1 MDQHKLIRVIRL
13 NSKKISKLTV
23 AALDDMKGQS
33 IRCINVSKLTSITD
47 FMVIVTGTSSTHIK
61 ALADAVVKKARESG
75 VKVVGVEGR
84 LQAEWVL
91 VDLGDVVVH
100 VMTTPVRILYN
111 LEELWNFDLDKP
123 GAGKTEGVN
132 SESHP
137 A

>member
-1 MDQHKLIRVIRL
+1 L
-13 NSKKISKLTV
+13 NSKKTSKLMV
-23 AALDDMKGQS
+23 AALEDMKGQS

-84 LQAEWVL
+84 PQAEWVL
-91 VDLGDVVVH
+91 VDIGDVLVH
-100 VMTTPVRILYN
+100 VMTTPVRALYN
-111 LEELWNFDLDKP
+111 LEELWNFSLDKL
-123 GAGKTEGVN
+123 GTGKAEGIN
-132 SESHP
+132 SESSS